1 MLAILQFDSTSVE
14 LLERLLGEGRLPTLA
29 GVRKPGRRYDLD
41 PGSTP
46 LFPSAAYPTLYS
58 GVEIADHGIYSAFP
72 WSPAE
77 QRVRFMRSFPLP
89 RTAWERLPAGR
100 RALVVDPYDNWP
112 PRSGDG
118 VFVSGW
124 QYRNRVAALERWSVP
139 PKAHA
144 SLSRRFGSPPLV
156 EDAYGDQPTR
166 RLVEA
171 RRRLLAAPARV
182 SAAVRHLLA
191 RERFDLLWATFSA
204 PHFAGHFLWNR
215 THPELEGTVAEIY
228 EAVDAAIGE
237 ILAALPDDADVI
249 VLSPIGMGPFTSRA
263 DMLPELLEA
272 VLGRRTN
279 GAAAGSSIFRLRAAV
294 PSSLRAA
301 VASTLPASLVHE
313 LAARLYVKGVDW
325 SRTRAVAL
333 PGEHN
338 GYVRLNVRGRE
349 RDGIVE
355 PAEVDELL
363 DELAEGLAT
372 FRDDD
377 GGEAIAA
384 VERPQVGEGPAA
396 ALLPDLVVRWA
407 DRPSEGVRALRSE
420 RFGEVRRHGTPGLTG
435 HHREEAWAVV
445 CPGASRLR
453 ALERTPRLVDVAA
466 TACALL
472 DGDASGIAGEP
483 LLERI

>member
-1 MLAILQFDSTSVE
+1 SPARSPDSGSTGCSRGGAQCRSTGARPRPNRSRARIRGPRSSGADWPRRGRWSRSARSSRPPRRRSTALSPRPRWTSDAGASTTKGGGRRSASAGGRAAADERGAVDAVLAILQFDSTSVP

-29 GVRKPGRRYDLD
+29 GVRGRGRRYDLD

-144 SLSRRFGSPPLV
+144 SLSGRFGAPPLV
-156 EDAYGDQPTR
+156 EDAYGEQPTR
-166 RLVEA
+166 RLVQA

-182 SAAVRHLLA
+182 SAAVRYLLG

-204 PHFAGHFLWNR
+204 PHFAGHFLWGKE
-215 THPELEGTVAEIY
+215 HPELEDTVAEVY

-237 ILAALPDDADVI
+237 IVAALPGDTDAI

-263 DMLPELLEA
+263 DMLPEVLEA
-272 VLGRRTN
+272 VLGGRTN
-279 GAAAGSSIFRLRAAV
+279 GAAAGSSAFRLRAAV
-294 PSSLRAA
+294 PSGLRAA
-301 VASTLPASLVHE
+301 VASALPAGVVHE
-313 LAARLYVKGVDW
+313 LAARLYLQGVDW

-349 RDGIVE
+349 RDGLVE
-355 PAEVDELL
+355 PGQVDELL
-363 DELAEGLAT
+363 DELAAGIAT
-372 FRDDD
+372 FRDED
-377 GGEAIAA
+377 GGE
-384 VERPQVGEGPAA
+384 
-396 ALLPDLVVRWA
+396 
-407 DRPSEGVRALRSE
+407 
-420 RFGEVRRHGTPGLTG
+420 
-435 HHREEAWAVV
+435 
-445 CPGASRLR
+445 
-453 ALERTPRLVDVAA
+453 
-466 TACALL
+466 
-472 DGDASGIAGEP
+472 
-483 LLERI
+483 